1 MTNENNAAKGATES
15 ATRIIQRVELS
26 TEDVA
31 RILAEYNLS
40 SIGEPQSGGGGRIAS
55 NLFVPTKEI
64 GEVIVR
70 SYPQGYGAA
79 KVRFEAGVLGHL
91 SHAGLPV
98 PTPVNLKGSQ
108 TCVLSTR
115 GVEVFVYP
123 VLPGT
128 TVLQSELT
136 TSVARAAGKMLAS
149 VCPVSMKFRPGAV
162 QPHGDIGFISGLLRA
177 AKERD
182 SALASHEIS
191 AQMEEVVSDG
201 ELGAALARSS
211 LGIVHADY
219 FFENVLMDPN
229 RRDVTGVLD
238 FGDAYYGYVVGDAII
253 GAMEFAVEED
263 ETWNLAAWHAFLE
276 ENRGWLARE
285 GMNSRMMRRLLLA
298 NCVRFAMY
306 TLPFSYAE
314 GQTLEANKY
323 VVRFEK
329 VRNSDLG
336 KQLEAA
342 WDEALSR

>member
-1 MTNENNAAKGATES
+1 MTNEKTAANDAS
-15 ATRIIQRVELS
+15 QSSTRIIQRVELS
-26 TEDVA
+26 TEDVE
-31 RILAEYNLS
+31 RILTEYNLS
-40 SIGEPQSGGGGRIAS
+40 AIGDPHSGGGGRIAS
-55 NLFVPTKEI
+55 NLFVRTQEI
-64 GEVIVR
+64 GDVIVR

-79 KVRFEAGVLGHL
+79 KVKFEAGVLEHL

-98 PTPVNLKGSQ
+98 PTPVKLKRSEN
-108 TCVLSTR
+108 CVLSTH

-136 TSVARAAGKMLAS
+136 TPVARAAGRMLAYL
-149 VCPVSMKFRPGAV
+149 CPVSMKFRPCGV
-162 QPHGDIGFISGLLRA
+162 QPHGDIGFIAGLLRA

-182 SALASHEIS
+182 SALALHEIS
-191 AQMEEVVSDG
+191 AQMEEIVSDG
-201 ELGAALARSS
+201 ELGAALAGSS

-219 FFENVLMDPN
+219 FFENVLMDAS
-229 RRDVTGVLD
+229 RTDVTGVLD
-238 FGDAYYGYVVGDAII
+238 FGDAYYGHVVGDAII

-263 ETWNLAAWHAFLE
+263 ETWNLSAWHAFVE
-276 ENRGWLARE
+276 ENRRWLVRE
-285 GMNSRMMRRLLLA
+285 GVNSRMMRRLLLA

-336 KQLEAA
+336 KQLESA
-342 WDEALSR
+342 WDEALLS